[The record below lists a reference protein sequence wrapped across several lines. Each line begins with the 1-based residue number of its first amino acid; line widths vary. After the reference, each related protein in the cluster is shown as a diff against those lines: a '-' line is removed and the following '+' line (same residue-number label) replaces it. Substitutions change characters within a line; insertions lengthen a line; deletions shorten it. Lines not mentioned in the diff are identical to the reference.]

1 MSGKKIL
8 FGTIAGVAVTIGV
21 VTYNQE
27 RDRREM
33 KKGVERDKERVRLN
47 KLKKVTSIIE
57 KFSNLFDNF

>member
-47 KLKKVTSIIE
+47 KLKKIDQSI
-57 KFSNLFDNF
+57 